1 MESKY
6 KERAEKLLKFVE
18 YSAKNTDGKY
28 SYLVAMCELA
38 EEVELETTRLCSDT
52 GLDLLINQ
60 AKTMYTRE
68 QVEELLEKQ
77 RELSAEKAKFY
88 GKNIDAPDLN
98 EWELNNLLEEESYD
112 ITILIDTHSILNA
125 KLKID

>member
-1 MESKY
+1 MSQIK
-6 KERAEKLLKFVE
+6 
-18 YSAKNTDGKY
+18 
-28 SYLVAMCELA
+28 
-38 EEVELETTRLCSDT
+38 
-52 GLDLLINQ
+52 I
-60 AKTMYTRE
+60 MYTKE
-68 QVEELLEKQ
+68 QVEELLQKQ
-77 RELSAEKAKFY
+77 RELSTEKAKFY